1 LYIITGSVASAAGI
15 VTALIGMQRI
25 FYESQS
31 ASLAL
36 LLVGEW
42 RHDWIA

>member
-31 ASLAL
+31 ERF
-36 LLVGEW
+36 VGFAVGW
-42 RHDWIA
+42 